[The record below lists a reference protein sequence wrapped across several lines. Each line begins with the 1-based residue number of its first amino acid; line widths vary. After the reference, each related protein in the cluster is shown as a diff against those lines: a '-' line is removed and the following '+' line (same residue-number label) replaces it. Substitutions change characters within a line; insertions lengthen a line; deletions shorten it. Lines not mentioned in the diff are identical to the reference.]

1 MLGAFAILGIACRL
15 STSLLLMLA
24 ISKDQRPQQDKLP
37 SSPYKEYSFPNQPK
51 LQNAIDMYKE
61 GYQELQN
68 GKYNDAC
75 DTFMTGIFMGR
86 STVQNLLLNEEDNH
100 EEEKDNTSQVAL
112 DWLISSYILCCC
124 ARIANNDYTKARA
137 DAWAACS
144 YSQGSSGMVY
154 INPNTTLQALLCMLV
169 VCENSD
175 DTIGE
180 LQTLK
185 SIKPLLVDADSDND
199 GEKQQQATL
208 RVTNDVILSSP
219 TLTSMDILQERIQQ
233 LEDELFSK
241 K

>member
-144 YSQGSSGMVY
+144 YSQGNAGTLPS
-154 INPNTTLQALLCMLV
+154 TTLQALLCMLL

-175 DTIGE
+175 DNIGE
-180 LQTLK
+180 LQTLR
-185 SIKPLLVDADSDND
+185 SIQPMYEQDDD
-199 GEKQQQATL
+199 GEQRKLALTI
-208 RVTNDVILSSP
+208 NDAIVLSSP
-219 TLTSMDILQERIQQ
+219 TLASVDILQERIQQ
-233 LEDELFSK
+233 LEDELFSASSK